1 MFDAGGIVKIYMQI
15 DSTGGTHASKHR
27 KHKRQN

>member
-15 DSTGGTHASKHR
+15 DSTGGTHASKH
-27 KHKRQN
+27 KRQN